1 MTPPIVLGLLFAVA
15 AVLAGVFLYR
25 RPRATEHLEEITLND
40 LRRCIDILLVRGYDL
55 GFVVFELPGDQRF
68 VEFSKYVKDEITKG
82 VQLDFPRAPWAE
94 PYYEQIK
101 ALLEGSGVS
110 YTVEDTPDGPVREF
124 IQVDFERDVDR
135 AATVAR
141 QIFERVFRVKTD
153 TRLTADFA
161 YVEGSR

>member
-1 MTPPIVLGLLFAVA
+1 MSPNLILIGLFLAFALVA
-15 AVLAGVFLYR
+15 AVFLYR

-40 LRRCIDILLVRGYDL
+40 LRRCIDILLARGYDL

-68 VEFSKYVKDEITKG
+68 IEFSKYVKDENTRG

-94 PYYEQIK
+94 PYYEQVK
-101 ALLEGSGVS
+101 ALLERVGVP

-124 IQVDFERDVDR
+124 IQVDFSHDVER
-135 AATVAR
+135 AAAVAR
-141 QIFERVFRVKTD
+141 DIFERVFGIGKE

-161 YVEGSR
+161 YVEAR